1 MIRSDDGVGG
11 RMQSPMQGRESGG
24 MPRRRRLDPAA
35 FIAAFPGAVALAY
48 NPPTGSAPGVLFES
62 DGQPWAVQVVYAGP
76 GDERLVVRT
85 VRPRGEGAL
94 PTTNVEDLGSWVRA
108 FSYGAFGPKPVE
120 PDSLTEWQAWQ
131 ADRMATWQE
140 VRTDFDRLDRAA
152 VSMLVDGAPV
162 AGSRVDVPGC
172 TGIELDWGASTVYCV
187 GRAPVIDALE
197 LRTGTGRDFEL
208 ITARRSF

>member
-1 MIRSDDGVGG
+1 
-11 RMQSPMQGRESGG
+11 MQSPMQGRGPGG

-35 FIAAFPGAVALAY
+35 FIASFPGAVALAH
-48 NPPTGSAPGVLFES
+48 NPPAGSTPAVLFES

-76 GDERLVVRT
+76 GDESLVVRT

-94 PTTNVEDLGSWVRA
+94 PTTTVEDLGSWIRA
-108 FSYGAFGPKPVE
+108 FAYGAFGPKPVE

-140 VRTDFDRLDRAA
+140 VRDAFDRLDRTA
-152 VSMLVDGAPV
+152 VSVLIDGAPV
-162 AGSRVDVPGC
+162 AGTRVDVPGC
-172 TGIELDWGASTVYCV
+172 TGVELALGACTVYCV
-187 GRAPVIDALE
+187 GRAPMIDALE

-208 ITARRSF
+208 IAGRHPI